1 MNIVNTTE
9 DQYVT
14 LGKALLAGRKIGEIT
29 LRGKTY
35 KFDYSKEEF
44 VETAKKSGWDPL
56 FAEECA
62 EKYENAKVDGNSI
75 QCRYISDF
83 TSDFCLNSG
92 GFGCLEGKTKIQTP
106 GGSIAIE
113 DLYNERIAPFVY
125 SYVNGKVQR
134 ARATVPVKYEKTQLF
149 KVKYENGEIIAT
161 AKHRFLTDKGWTK
174 LSDLVVGEVLLG
186 YVPYLQES
194 ISDNVQSTL
203 LSGVFH
209 YFQKVLGFLNGYRS
223 LPHSY
228 DEPLLSVTS
237 SGQAVVPSQDD
248 VLSHNHQN
256 YEKDARYSLKEHNQF
271 YQQLPH
277 LSRNNSEILFPSSQN
292 PLVLN
297 EEGYTLKSTF
307 EYIYGTFQLS
317 LKSLWNFF
325 SHHIKVLINRSNLF
339 SSYPNPTINKNIV
352 QAISSYSVD
361 NYYDLHVFGTNNYL
375 AEGVFHH
382 NSGKSLALYIKL
394 ILICKCF
401 PGNRV
406 LLGRKT
412 LSDIDRAVLPELF
425 DLMPPTWYEYRV
437 KDGLINFSNGS
448 QIILFGL
455 DAMQSGSVADIKKA
469 QQKLKS
475 LNLGAYF
482 IDQLEEVEREV
493 IEVLNSR
500 LRRNEVPFRQGN
512 SDCNPANFWA
522 YHEFKLHEIWNG
534 EAWVLSEDSKA
545 TLYESSMLHNPYL
558 PWDYIRKQMA
568 MGEDYKKRFV
578 YGEWDTSTLLKG
590 SVFAKENIDRLAMM
604 RKNPLVTE
612 EGCQIWEQ
620 PKNGVEYRMGVDPS
634 EGVVDPSSVTVVD
647 MYGSKVAKFNG
658 MITIQGLSDKVK
670 FLYYKYRKPLIIPES
685 NNAGSALIRE
695 IRDLRVYRRTNTE
708 EKWDKQTE
716 KLGFRTS
723 WQSKSL
729 LIEHFQKLLRLKVI
743 KIYDEK
749 TIDEMRVFQWND
761 DATQKGAGAARGF
774 HDDDMM
780 STMLAYWEWS
790 PQKTEDLLFV
800 ESKPKV
806 KKTFQYN

>member
-1 MNIVNTTE
+1 MQASQTTE
-9 DQYVT
+9 DQYT
-14 LGKALLAGRKIGEIT
+14 ELGKALLNGRKIGEIT

-44 VETAKKSGWDPL
+44 LNTALKSGWEQT

-62 EKYENAKVDGNSI
+62 KKYENAKIDGNSI

-92 GFGCLEGKTKIQTP
+92 GFG
-106 GGSIAIE
+106 
-113 DLYNERIAPFVY
+113 
-125 SYVNGKVQR
+125 
-134 ARATVPVKYEKTQLF
+134 
-149 KVKYENGEIIAT
+149 
-161 AKHRFLTDKGWTK
+161 
-174 LSDLVVGEVLLG
+174 
-186 YVPYLQES
+186 
-194 ISDNVQSTL
+194 
-203 LSGVFH
+203 
-209 YFQKVLGFLNGYRS
+209 
-223 LPHSY
+223 
-228 DEPLLSVTS
+228 
-237 SGQAVVPSQDD
+237 
-248 VLSHNHQN
+248 
-256 YEKDARYSLKEHNQF
+256 
-271 YQQLPH
+271 
-277 LSRNNSEILFPSSQN
+277 
-292 PLVLN
+292 
-297 EEGYTLKSTF
+297 
-307 EYIYGTFQLS
+307 
-317 LKSLWNFF
+317 
-325 SHHIKVLINRSNLF
+325 
-339 SSYPNPTINKNIV
+339 
-352 QAISSYSVD
+352 
-361 NYYDLHVFGTNNYL
+361 
-375 AEGVFHH
+375 
-382 NSGKSLALYIKL
+382 SGKSLALYIKL

-437 KDGLINFSNGS
+437 KDGLINFTNGS

-522 YHEFKLHEIWNG
+522 YHEFKLHETWNG
-534 EAWVLSEDSKA
+534 EAWVPSTESNA

-590 SVFAKENIDRLAMM
+590 SVFAKENIAFLERMK
-604 RKNPLVTE
+604 KNPLSMQ
-612 EGCQIWEQ
+612 EGCEIYEEYHQ
-620 PKNGVEYRMGVDPS
+620 GLEYRMGIDPS
-634 EGVVDPSSVTVVD
+634 EGVVDPSSITLVD
-647 MYGSKVAKFNG
+647 PYGKKVARFNG

-670 FLYYKYRKPLIIPES
+670 FLYYKYGKPLIIPES

-695 IRDLRVYRRTNTE
+695 IRDLRVYRRSNTD

-723 WQSKSL
+723 WQSKQL
-729 LIEHFQKLLRLKVI
+729 LISHFQNLLRQKSI
-743 KIYDEK
+743 KIYDTATIEEMK
-749 TIDEMRVFQWND
+749 TFLWND

-774 HDDDMM
+774 HDDDIM
-780 STMLAYWEWS
+780 STMLAFWGWTPEKRDDYLAVKAI
-790 PQKTEDLLFV
+790 PKTSV
-800 ESKPKV
+800 RK
-806 KKTFQYN
+806 FQYK